1 MSSLIE
7 PVVTVADLDAML
19 DDGNRYELIE
29 GEILISRAPAI
40 THQLISG
47 NLFAA
52 IKTYLDQNPTGKV
65 ITTPGLI
72 LSDYDGVIPDI
83 VFIRNERFDEIV
95 SGEKLI
101 AAPDL
106 VIEIL
111 SPGAENERRD
121 RTLKRQLY
129 GRYGVREYWIV
140 DPKSRSISIYRPSR
154 RGLRLVATLGEQDEI
169 TTPLIPGFALDVA
182 SVFAF

>member
-1 MSSLIE
+1 MSTLIE
-7 PVVTVADLDAML
+7 PIVSVADLDAMP

-29 GEILISRAPAI
+29 GEILMSRAPAI

-52 IKTYLDQNPTGKV
+52 IKTYLDRNPIGKV
-65 ITTPGLI
+65 IATPGLI
-72 LSDYDGVIPDI
+72 LSNYDAVIPDI

-95 SGEKLI
+95 SDEKLI

-121 RTLKRQLY
+121 RTSKRQLY
-129 GRYGVREYWIV
+129 GRYGVREYWVV
-140 DPKSRSISIYRPSR
+140 DPKGRSISIYRPSR
-154 RGLRLVATLGEQDEI
+154 RGLRLAATLGEPDEI
-169 TTPLIPGFALDVA
+169 RTPLLPGFSLDVA
-182 SVFAF
+182 SAFSL